1 MRNANNG
8 SALQYINAFYIINEC
23 IRVYLLPIVCIL
35 YNQKNSVA
43 KYSLFLKAKK
53 L

>member
-23 IRVYLLPIVCIL
+23 IRVYLLPIGPIQSEAL
-35 YNQKNSVA
+35 SSQI
-43 KYSLFLKAKK
+43 
-53 L
+53 